1 MRRIHAMNK
10 SLLASLSAAAMLAL
24 ALPANAATVV
34 DTGTPGGQAVN
45 SLVFDSNDWADAQVS
60 FASASTINNI
70 QGHILGGAAGET
82 FDISL
87 LANDGRF
94 GPGDVLYTTTAT
106 FGSDGWNGASLSGWN
121 VAAGSYWVEFE
132 IQGADTLGS
141 SSVTGALLDLGA
153 PNPVANTVSTGDGGF
168 TYQASPLSFGLR
180 VDASVVSAVPEA
192 SSAALMLAGLA
203 WLFVPALARRKR

>member
-10 SLLASLSAAAMLAL
+10 TLLASLSAAAALL
-24 ALPANAATVV
+24 ALPAHAATVV
-34 DTGTPGGQAVN
+34 DTGTPNGQAVGA
-45 SLVFDSNDWADAQVS
+45 LAFDSEDWADAQVS
-60 FASASTINNI
+60 FASESTIANI
-70 QGHILGGAAGET
+70 QGHILGGATGET

-106 FGSDGWNGASLSGWN
+106 FGSDGWNGASLTGWN

-153 PNPVANTVSTGDGGF
+153 PNPVANTVSTGDAGF

-180 VDASVVSAVPEA
+180 VDASVVSAVPE
-192 SSAALMLAGLA
+192 SSSTALMLAGLA
-203 WLFVPALARRKR
+203 WLFVPAFVRRKR

>member
-1 MRRIHAMNK
+1 MNK
-10 SLLASLSAAAMLAL
+10 SLLASLSAATALLAL
-24 ALPANAATVV
+24 ALPAQAATVV
-34 DTGTPGGQAVN
+34 DTGTPNGQAVTA
-45 SLVFDSNDWADAQVS
+45 LAFDSNDWADAQVS
-60 FASASTINNI
+60 FASASTINQI
-70 QGHILGGAAGET
+70 QGHILGGATGET

-153 PNPVANTVSTGDGGF
+153 PNPVANTVSTGDAGF

-180 VDASVVSAVPEA
+180 VDASVVSAVPE
-192 SSAALMLAGLA
+192 SSSTALMLAGLA
-203 WLFVPALARRKR
+203 WLFVPAFVRRKR